1 MDSTDGSEHQLMEI
15 TKVDLRGLEPGG
27 PGWGEARDAVT
38 ASMVAHG
45 FVVVAHDAL
54 GPELRQ
60 ALFGRAMPEI
70 FALPLEAKQRNASA
84 VGPFAGYISNIPGMN
99 WESLRVSDV
108 TDAGRV
114 RDFTDLLWPE
124 GNPTF
129 CDTIVS
135 AAKNVFE
142 LQRMVEKMILEGL
155 GVTAEHID
163 AHFDALAHAAR
174 LSRYGV
180 PPDPETS
187 MSLQAHCDD
196 SVITTIVQHEVEG
209 LEVQAKDGSWLAVP
223 PDPATFAFVAG
234 ELFPVVTNGRVPPCL
249 HRVRTPSNRERLSL
263 LFGFRGKDGVV
274 LSAMDE
280 LVDGDHP
287 LVYTPCKNDEY
298 TKFRHSEEGRK
309 FSHPLKA
316 FCGVKTDGSPM
327 E

>member
-1 MDSTDGSEHQLMEI
+1 GSSDGSEQQLMGI

-27 PGWGEARDAVT
+27 PGWGEARDTVT
-38 ASMVAHG
+38 ASMLAHG
-45 FVVVAHDAL
+45 FVVVAHGAL

-70 FALPLEAKQRNASA
+70 FALPVESKQRNVSA
-84 VGPFAGYISNIPGMN
+84 VGPFTGYISNIPGMN
-99 WESLRVSDV
+99 WESLCLSDV
-108 TDAGRV
+108 TDADRV
-114 RDFTDLLWPE
+114 RDFADLLWPR
-124 GNPTF
+124 GNPAF

-142 LQRMVEKMILEGL
+142 LQRTVEKMVLEGL
-155 GVTAEHID
+155 GVQEEHID
-163 AHFDALAHAAR
+163 AHFGALAHSAR

-180 PPDPETS
+180 PPDSETC

-196 SVITTIVQHEVEG
+196 SVTTTIVQHGVEG

-234 ELFPVVTNGRVPPCL
+234 ELLTVVTNGRVPPCL
-249 HRVRTPSNRERLSL
+249 HRVRTPSNRERLAV
-263 LFGFRGKDGVV
+263 LFVCRGKNGVV

-287 LVYTPCKNDEY
+287 LVYRPCKNDEY

-309 FSHPLKA
+309 FSDPLKT
-316 FCGVKTDGSPM
+316 FCGVKKDGSPM